1 MEQPISRRSMLLRV
15 FCFIAILGVL
25 LSGLSY
31 FLTPKTIVRDNFWSE
46 KNARGFL
53 AEPDHS
59 LDIIGLGHSSLYAG
73 FSPLELWNAYGYT
86 SYAASQPHQSVQQ
99 SYELLKE
106 AFAHQT
112 PKLVILETDM
122 FIDGIWDLKE
132 ADTLVDHTLQN
143 LFPVLKYHNR
153 WKSLDW
159 GQLAQPPEY
168 DRYSPDKGYRPSSRV
183 GRYRP
188 KSIKDKKTAPIP
200 LITTMYLNKILS
212 LCEQNQAQVLMVQ
225 MPINSWTEADHKAVA
240 DIASARD
247 IPFIDFKQNSDL
259 IKVDWHKDFRDSG
272 RHLNDRGAKKTTL
285 YLGEFIKE
293 HYALTDHRKD
303 KRFAQWDQDYQ
314 AFLKGKKAEKSK
326 AFSASA

>member
-1 MEQPISRRSMLLRV
+1 MLLRV
-15 FCFIAILGVL
+15 FCFIAILAVL

-31 FLTPKTIVRDNFWSE
+31 FLTPRTIVRDNFWSE

-59 LDIIGLGHSSLYAG
+59 LDILGLGHSSLYAG

-106 AFAHQT
+106 ALEHQT

-132 ADTLVDHTLQN
+132 ADTLVDRTLQN
-143 LFPVLKYHNR
+143 LFPILKYHNQ

-159 GQLAQPPEY
+159 NQLTQEPEY

-183 GRYRP
+183 GRFQQ
-188 KSIKDKKTAPIP
+188 KLINHKKTTPVP
-200 LITTMYLNKILS
+200 LFTTLYLNKILS
-212 LCEQNQAQVLMVQ
+212 LCEQNEAQVLMVQ
-225 MPINSWTEADHKAVA
+225 MPISSWTAANHKAVA
-240 DIASARD
+240 EIATARN
-247 IPFIDFKQNSDL
+247 IPFIDFKQDSDL
-259 IKVDWHKDFRDSG
+259 INVDWHKDFRDSG
-272 RHLNDRGAKKTTL
+272 RHLNDTGSKKATL
-285 YLGEFIKE
+285 YLGQFIKE

-303 KRFAQWDQDYQ
+303 KRFSRWDQDYQ
-314 AFLKGKKAEKSK
+314 AFLKEKKSGKPK